1 MILSYTITKKDTNK
15 TIGQIIDTEF
25 RISNRLFSKLL
36 KLKKINLNQQNI
48 DTRIIPN
55 EGDIIS
61 IDFDYEE
68 ENDNIVPTKLDL
80 DIIYEDEWLLVVNK
94 PAGIATHPS
103 LLHYDNSL
111 SNGVKSYFNKI
122 GLKKKIRPVNRLD
135 INTSGVII
143 FAKCEYI
150 QENFS
155 KQMQSGVFH
164 KEYLCIVEGRFDCK
178 SNTINLPIA
187 RKPDSIIERQVDENG
202 QIAITHYE
210 VLNEITYNANYT
222 YSLLKCI
229 LETGRTHQIR
239 VHTSAINHPII
250 GDSLYGSTSELI
262 GRQALHSYCIKCV
275 HPITKKELIFI
286 SEMPKDM
293 KTLL

>member
-1 MILSYTITKKDTNK
+1 MSEYAQALRSYT
-15 TIGQIIDTEF
+15 
-25 RISNRLFSKLL
+25 LFLPKYLYL
-36 KLKKINLNQQNI
+36 TGYKEKILYHH
-48 DTRIIPN
+48 
-55 EGDIIS
+55 G
-61 IDFDYEE
+61 Y
-68 ENDNIVPTKLDL
+68 
-80 DIIYEDEWLLVVNK
+80 
-94 PAGIATHPS
+94 
-103 LLHYDNSL
+103 
-111 SNGVKSYFNKI
+111 
-122 GLKKKIRPVNRLD
+122 
-135 INTSGVII
+135 
-143 FAKCEYI
+143 
-150 QENFS
+150 
-155 KQMQSGVFH
+155 